1 MPCSA
6 QTYEERVAQ
15 EEQERLRHE
24 QEIAR
29 LEAEEAELLRN
40 LERTQ
45 NLQKNA
51 YAELEVALEV

>member
-1 MPCSA
+1 MPRSA

-29 LEAEEAELLRN
+29 LEAEEAELLRT